1 MTSISSSMSTH
12 QFLSPRDRLQNEL
25 TTQATAGT
33 VKSEDLQA
41 LTDALDDIDA
51 SLSAER
57 TSAGSGTRPS
67 PDEMTDKVNDLI
79 DGLVDKGKLTDEQAE
94 ELKGVFASA
103 LPQGGPPSGPP
114 PGGGASGTEETD
126 SSKLLSDFL
135 KLLQES
141 NAQSTGYGANGS
153 STNQLLDPSLI
164 FSIQA

>member
-25 TTQATAGT
+25 TTHATAGT
-33 VKSEDLQA
+33 VKSEDVQA
-41 LTDALDDIDA
+41 LTTALDDIDA

-57 TSAGSGTRPS
+57 TSAGSGARPS
-67 PDEMTDKVNDLI
+67 PSELTDKVNDLI
-79 DGLVDKGKLTDEQAE
+79 DGLVDKGKLTDDQAE

-103 LPQGGPPSGPP
+103 LPQGGPPPGPP
-114 PGGGASGTEETD
+114 PGGGASGKETD
-126 SSKLLSDFL
+126 SSKLLSDSL

-153 STNQLLDPSLI
+153 STNQPLDPSLI